1 MATRAFR
8 EAGWDAHNMEGGI
21 QAWADAG
28 LPLAPD
34 GGYVA
39 DH

>member
-1 MATRAFR
+1 MA
-8 EAGWDAHNMEGGI
+8 GGVK
-21 QAWADAG
+21 QWADEG
-28 LPLAPD
+28 RPLAPD

>member
-1 MATRAFR
+1 MA
-8 EAGWDAHNMEGGI
+8 GGVK
-21 QAWADAG
+21 QWADEG
-28 LPLAPD
+28 RPLAPE